1 MKKHRNLIILIL
13 IFVSLTFTA
22 CSNMHLGTSV
32 GVGVN
37 FGSNGPYVSPHMSV
51 GLSSGGY
58 Y

>member
-1 MKKHRNLIILIL
+1 MKKHRSLIILIL
-13 IFVSLTFTA
+13 IFVSLTLTA

-37 FGSNGPYVSPHMSV
+37 FGSNGPSISPHMSV
-51 GLSSGGY
+51 GLTSGGY